1 MSHMLYSNGIISA
14 NVHFFLYIYAIH
26 LKKFYFFPKDVDPA
40 STEADIKKTV
50 LGICVVK
57 HEFADATED
66 LKISALCWKVW
77 RCSLV

>member
-14 NVHFFLYIYAIH
+14 SVNFFLYICHTFTI
-26 LKKFYFFPKDVDPA
+26 FYFFPKDVDPA